1 MNAQDQTT
9 NRLETIRAAWLSFQQ
24 GRYPTGVRE
33 PIIRS
38 WQRSRAAG
46 VSPRL
51 PGAPLVWD
59 RSQLAAARAHNEDL
73 IEAASPYL
81 ADLERGFSDQGM
93 VLVLL
98 DPEVRALLV
107 RGDSKALAA
116 GEKVLLVPGSDWSEV
131 QVGTNAM
138 GTAFM
143 EGTHVRVL
151 AAEHYLERLH
161 SWSCVAAPIRHPR
174 TGDVVG
180 FLDFS
185 AECTGMSPHAD
196 LVLQSTIAAIQ
207 SRLAAED
214 LRLRSCLLEA
224 FSDRLS
230 QQRLAPLAAVDRF
243 GQLVKASQAE
253 LSESLARPELEAA
266 LRKMLAAGV
275 EVQTSIS
282 VGGRPIS
289 LTLRPVHLEQRI
301 VGALVEAAAPLS
313 RPAPRPAAKA
323 EDVRDTLVGSN
334 PAWLATL
341 ERAMRVA
348 RTDSTVL
355 ITGETGTGKE
365 VLARAIHRA
374 SPRSKGPWVPVNCG
388 ALPPSLAL
396 SQLFGY
402 VGGAFTGANPKG
414 SAGLVESADGGTLFL
429 DEVGELAPEVQVA
442 LLRFLEER
450 KVYRVG
456 GNQPKPV
463 DVRLIAATNRDLL
476 EMVQRGEFRQDLY
489 YRLNVVPLHIPP
501 LRERREDI
509 LPLVEHAYRRL
520 GVVPPDLG
528 FASCQRLTSYNWPG
542 NVRELMNLVEQ
553 AVALNEDPANLLP
566 LPPLGDHGKVPLS
579 EYGEEEQIRKALE
592 ECQGN
597 AAAAARQ
604 LGISRTTLYRKLE
617 YYGIRLKRQVN

>member
-1 MNAQDQTT
+1 MNAQDQTS
-9 NRLETIRAAWLSFQQ
+9 NRFETIREAWQSFQQ
-24 GRYPTGVRE
+24 GRCPVGVRE

-51 PGAPLVWD
+51 PGATLVWD
-59 RSQLAAARAHNEDL
+59 RSQLTAALTHNEEL
-73 IEAASPYL
+73 IDAASPYL
-81 ADLERGFSDQGM
+81 TGLEQGFSDQGI

-107 RGDSKALAA
+107 RGDSNTLAA
-116 GEKVLLVPGSDWSEV
+116 GEKILLVPGSDWSED

-174 TGDVVG
+174 TGEVVG

-185 AECTGMSPHAD
+185 ADRTAMSPHAD
-196 LVLQSTIAAIQ
+196 LILQSTIAAVQ

-224 FSDRLS
+224 YSDRLS

-253 LSESLARPELEAA
+253 LTEGLARPELAAA
-266 LRKMLAAGV
+266 LRKLLAGGV
-275 EVQTSIS
+275 EVQTSLP
-282 VGGRPIS
+282 VEGRPVS
-289 LTLRPVHLEQRI
+289 LTLRPVRLAERI
-301 VGALVEAAAPLS
+301 VGALVEAAAPVS
-313 RPAPRPAAKA
+313 RPAPKPAPAADA
-323 EDVRDTLVGSN
+323 RDNLVGSN

-341 ERAMRVA
+341 ERALRVA

-365 VLARAIHRA
+365 VLARAVHRA

-388 ALPPSLAL
+388 ALPPSLAA

-414 SAGLVESADGGTLFL
+414 SAGLVEAADGGTLFL

-456 GNQPKPV
+456 GHQPKSV

-528 FASCQRLTSYNWPG
+528 FASCQRLTAYNWPG

-553 AVALNEDPANLLP
+553 AVALSEDPANLLP
-566 LPPLGDHGKVPLS
+566 LPPLGGHGKVPVA

-592 ECQGN
+592 DCHGN